1 MEWLL
6 IALTSFLTVISPV
19 GLITDQIIANNIRDR
34 VNSVE
39 ELSVRVDNTPSFQLL
54 QGKVQKIRIASRGL
68 EPLENIRLD
77 VLDIET
83 DPIEIDVKNLQ
94 VSNLQALRST
104 LKKPLQGAFH
114 LVITPEDI
122 NQALAD
128 PKIKNRIQDLL
139 KRVLPEDAPP
149 LELLNAQVTF
159 LENQRLKTVVE
170 LQQSGEEGEPPETLK
185 LLLETRLTIQQGK
198 SLTLTEPVAYLNDR
212 KISSRLVTSI
222 IGSFSDRL
230 NLETLEKQGIIAR
243 VLKFEMTPQALDI
256 AAFIRLNPT
265 SPN

>member
-104 LKKPLQGAFH
+104 LKNHYKGP
-114 LVITPEDI
+114 
-122 NQALAD
+122 
-128 PKIKNRIQDLL
+128 
-139 KRVLPEDAPP
+139 
-149 LELLNAQVTF
+149 
-159 LENQRLKTVVE
+159 
-170 LQQSGEEGEPPETLK
+170 
-185 LLLETRLTIQQGK
+185 
-198 SLTLTEPVAYLNDR
+198 
-212 KISSRLVTSI
+212 
-222 IGSFSDRL
+222 
-230 NLETLEKQGIIAR
+230 
-243 VLKFEMTPQALDI
+243 
-256 AAFIRLNPT
+256 FIW
-265 SPN
+265 